1 MTSITPPAD
10 DTGVQSLRQSNRA
23 DTNIEPVSRLATA
36 CAIHSSA
43 GVPVAGGLHIDRRR
57 RADRR
62 REDRRQRKQKVLLD
76 TRSYH
81 DRRTAER
88 RSFTKKRTLPHTRGI
103 NIKV

>member
-10 DTGVQSLRQSNRA
+10 DVGVQSLRQSNRA
-23 DTNIEPVSRLATA
+23 DTNIKPASRLATTR
-36 CAIHSSA
+36 AIHQSA
-43 GVPVAGGLHIDRRR
+43 GMPVNSSPHIDRRR

-62 REDRRQRKQKVLLD
+62 HEDRRRRKQKVLLD

-103 NIKV
+103 NIKI

>member
-10 DTGVQSLRQSNRA
+10 DAGVQSLRQSNRT
-23 DTNIEPVSRLATA
+23 DTDVKPVSRLATTR
-36 CAIHSSA
+36 AIHQSGS
-43 GVPVAGGLHIDRRR
+43 VPVTDDQYIDRRQRVDR
-57 RADRR
+57 RHEDRR
-62 REDRRQRKQKVLLD
+62 RRKQKVLLD

-88 RSFTKKRTLPHTRGI
+88 RHFTKKRTRSPTRGI